1 MKQLFLDT
9 ATLLYATGTE
19 HPLRRPCRDLLAGAA
34 AGELELHV
42 SVEAVQEYLFHR
54 MRRGDRARAVAEASG
69 VLDVCR
75 VHAFDVTVARRA
87 IDLVANSRLRGRD
100 AVHAATAL
108 TAGFEAI
115 VSPDADFDHAPGLR
129 RTPPHEALGTLRG

>member
-1 MKQLFLDT
+1 MKHLFLDT
-9 ATLLYATGTE
+9 ATLLYATGTD

-54 MRRGDRARAVAEASG
+54 MRRGDRPRAVAEA
-69 VLDVCR
+69 LQIMEVCR
-75 VHAFDVTVARRA
+75 VHAFDVAVARRA
-87 IDLVANSRLRGRD
+87 IDLVATSPLRGRD

-108 TAGFEAI
+108 TVGFETI
-115 VSPDADFDHAPGLR
+115 VSPDTDFDHAPGLL
-129 RTPPHEALGTLRG
+129 RTPPQDALGP